1 MPTLSF
7 VVLYSLLHKQ
17 TGAWPAIH
25 EQAVG
30 NRRHETMLAEN
41 YKNVMNTISAA
52 ARRAGRDPASVKLVA
67 VTKTVGL
74 SEVEHAAALGMR
86 DFGENRVQ
94 DAAVKVEKFPDYNW
108 HFIGHL
114 QSNKVKS
121 VLPAYK
127 LIHSLDRD
135 SLAAALQQRAEELD
149 IVVNALVQ
157 VNVSGE
163 NSKFGLS
170 PAKLPAFLLK
180 LYSYDRIKVKGLMTM
195 APFVDDPEEARP
207 HFRHL
212 RQLRDNNAR
221 PGMALEELSMG
232 MTNDYEVAV
241 EEGATMVRIGSALF
255 S

>member
-1 MPTLSF
+1 
-7 VVLYSLLHKQ
+7 
-17 TGAWPAIH
+17 
-25 EQAVG
+25 
-30 NRRHETMLAEN
+30 MLAEN
-41 YKNVMNTISAA
+41 YKNLMNAITSA
-52 ARRAGRDPASVKLVA
+52 ARRAGRDPAAIKLIA

-74 SEVEHAAALGMR
+74 SAVENAAALGMR

-94 DAAVKVEKFPDYNW
+94 DAALKVEKFPDFNW

-121 VLPAYK
+121 VLPAYS

-135 SLAAALQQRAEELD
+135 SLAAALQERAEQLD
-149 IVVNALVQ
+149 ITVNALVQ

-163 NSKFGLS
+163 ESKFGLS
-170 PAKLPAFLLK
+170 PARVPAFLLK
-180 LYSYDRIKVKGLMTM
+180 LNSYDRIKVKGLMTM

-212 RQLRDNNAR
+212 RRLRDENAR
-221 PGMALEELSMG
+221 PGMELEELSMG
-232 MTNDYEVAV
+232 MTNDFEVAV

>member
-1 MPTLSF
+1 
-7 VVLYSLLHKQ
+7 
-17 TGAWPAIH
+17 
-25 EQAVG
+25 
-30 NRRHETMLAEN
+30 MLAEN
-41 YKNVMNTISAA
+41 YKSVMNTITAA
-52 ARRAGRDPASVKLVA
+52 ARRAGRDPASIKLIA
-67 VTKTVGL
+67 VTKTVGVGT
-74 SEVEHAAALGMR
+74 VENAAALGMR

-94 DAAVKVEKFPDYNW
+94 DAAQKVEKFPGFNW

-121 VLPAYK
+121 VLSFYT

-135 SLAAALQQRAEELD
+135 SLAATLQERAEQLD
-149 IVVNALVQ
+149 ITVHALVQ

-163 NSKFGLS
+163 ESKFGLS
-170 PAKLPAFLLK
+170 PARLPAFLLK

-195 APFVDDPEEARP
+195 APFVDDPEETRS

-212 RQLRDNNAR
+212 RQLRDHNAR
-221 PGMALEELSMG
+221 PEMKLEELSMG

-255 S
+255 A